1 LALGQKP
8 QTPNPQSPIPNPHYT
23 DLENVNK
30 RKTQELKI

>member
-1 LALGQKP
+1 MHFLYYFF
-8 QTPNPQSPIPNPHYT
+8 NIHHYT